1 MGTRCRAELLRGA
14 SSAGAVWMEGSGHL
28 DLGAVTH
35 CCVHTDL
42 SGDLKMEHW
51 GSWRK
56 AYTKKRTSSPLVP
69 SVSDGTAAQH
79 PAAGSA
85 P

>member
-1 MGTRCRAELLRGA
+1 M
-14 SSAGAVWMEGSGHL
+14 
-28 DLGAVTH
+28 TH
-35 CCVHTDL
+35 CYVHTDL

-51 GSWRK
+51 GSWQK

-69 SVSDGTAAQH
+69 SVSDGTAAQR